1 MGRGVLDTWVM
12 CRAGLGKWMDTYI
25 GLGGGVGGVGKEEG
39 VGPRFVRTMK
49 TWTREGC
56 VDRCLCQNLN
66 SLLELSNNLIGRSV
80 RTEDWYSVR
89 FIFFLRLALDQKILL
104 D

>member
-1 MGRGVLDTWVM
+1 M
-12 CRAGLGKWMDTYI
+12 
-25 GLGGGVGGVGKEEG
+25 
-39 VGPRFVRTMK
+39 RTMK
-49 TWTREGC
+49 SWTWDGC

-89 FIFFLRLALDQKILL
+89 FIFFLKLVLDQKILL